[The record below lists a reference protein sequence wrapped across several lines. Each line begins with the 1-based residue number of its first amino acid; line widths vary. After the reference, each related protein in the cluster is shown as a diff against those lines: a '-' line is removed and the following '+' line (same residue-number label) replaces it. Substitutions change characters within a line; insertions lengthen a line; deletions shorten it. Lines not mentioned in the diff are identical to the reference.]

1 MRQRSLLLLAFL
13 LLCGTLLLGTEV
25 SRAQNTDPL
34 ESFYAVTN
42 FFSDYLPGWYE
53 EILEVTPQGNDV
65 RVRVIRIS
73 AANPYCG
80 GDLVRA
86 ADRVLPDTTMQ
97 EVAGKVDLCS
107 YSDQS
112 VTAALKAAAPKA
124 VEGNEDS
131 ATMSIVAMCGG
142 KEKVFDFPYPSEV
155 DQNVLRRD
163 NPRVTRLW
171 HLTWEVRSQAF
182 GEHFSFRDLPAA
194 QEKEAED
201 LGTEFL
207 PELVSGKFDSAFAGA
222 TCGGEKCDTNYLAWL
237 LRGYTG
243 PRANKDPSS
252 VELTNALRLH
262 LSKYDLP
269 KYSPLAKQ
277 ARIQGEVRLA
287 IIPDAST
294 GLVKDVQLVSG
305 SPMLGNSAVDAARQ
319 WQFSPGSQS
328 GQPVEAILKFAIC
341 TDE

>member
-1 MRQRSLLLLAFL
+1 MRRRNLLLSALR
-13 LLCGTLLLGTEV
+13 LLCGTLLLGVEV

-34 ESFYAVTN
+34 QSFYAVTN

-53 EILEVTPQGNDV
+53 EILEVTPQGKDV

-86 ADRVLPDTTMQ
+86 ADRVLPDTTMRK
-97 EVAGKVDLCS
+97 VAGKVEICS
-107 YSDQS
+107 YAEQS
-112 VTAALKAAAPKA
+112 VAAALKAAAPKA
-124 VEGNEDS
+124 VEGIEDS
-131 ATMSIVAMCGG
+131 ATMSIVAVCRG
-142 KEKVFDFPYPSEV
+142 KEKIFDFPYPSEV
-155 DQNVLRRD
+155 DQKVLRRD
-163 NPRVTRLW
+163 NPHVTRLW
-171 HLTWEVRSQAF
+171 DLTWEVRSHTF

-201 LGTEFL
+201 LGTRFL
-207 PELVSGKFDSAFAGA
+207 PELVSGKFDSAFGDYTCAGQ
-222 TCGGEKCDTNYLAWL
+222 KCDTNYLAWL

-243 PRANKDPSS
+243 PPANQDPSS
-252 VELTNALRLH
+252 VELVNAIQLR

-277 ARIQGEVRLA
+277 ARIQGEVRLTIA
-287 IIPDAST
+287 PDANT

-305 SPMLGNSAVDAARQ
+305 NPMLGNPAVDAARQ
-319 WQFSPGSQS
+319 WQFSPGTQL
-328 GQPVEAILKFAIC
+328 GQPVEAVLRFSLC
-341 TDE
+341 PDE

>member
-1 MRQRSLLLLAFL
+1 MRRRNLLLSALR
-13 LLCGTLLLGTEV
+13 LLCGTLLLDV
-25 SRAQNTDPL
+25 AVARAQNTDPL
-34 ESFYAVTN
+34 QSFYAVTN

-53 EILEVTPQGNDV
+53 EILEVTPQGKDL

-86 ADRVLPDTTMQ
+86 ADRVLPGTTMRKL
-97 EVAGKVDLCS
+97 AGRVDICS
-107 YSDQS
+107 YTDES
-112 VTAALKAAAPKA
+112 VTAALKAAAPKGI
-124 VEGNEDS
+124 ESIEDS
-131 ATMSIVAMCGG
+131 ATLSIVAKCGVQ
-142 KEKVFDFPYPSEV
+142 EKVFSFPYPAEV
-155 DQNVLRRD
+155 DQKVLHRD

-171 HLTWEVRSQAF
+171 DLTWEVRSHTF

-201 LGTEFL
+201 LGTRLL
-207 PELVSGKFDSAFAGA
+207 PELVSGKFDSAFGDYSCAGK
-222 TCGGEKCDTNYLAWL
+222 KCDTNYLAWL

-243 PRANKDPSS
+243 PPVSRDPSS
-252 VELTNALRLH
+252 VELVNASSLR

-277 ARIQGEVRLA
+277 ARIFGEVRLTLL
-287 IIPDAST
+287 PDGQT

-305 SPMLGNSAVDAARQ
+305 NPMLGNPAVDAARK
-319 WQFSPGSQS
+319 WQFSPGTQP
-328 GQPVEAILKFAIC
+328 GQPVEAVLRFSLC
-341 TDE
+341 PEE